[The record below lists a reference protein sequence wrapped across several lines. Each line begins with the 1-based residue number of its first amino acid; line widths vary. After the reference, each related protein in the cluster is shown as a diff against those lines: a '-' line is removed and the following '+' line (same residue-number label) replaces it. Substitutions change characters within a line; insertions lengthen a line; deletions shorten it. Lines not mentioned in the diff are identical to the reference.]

1 MCTRLKFDAVRI
13 CIVSSLHIE
22 TRSERW
28 RTGRV
33 VSADRMEGGADSA
46 DALACTVEIFF
57 AEDELASGSCAVA
70 TNG

>member
-1 MCTRLKFDAVRI
+1 M
-13 CIVSSLHIE
+13 VS
-22 TRSERW
+22 T
-28 RTGRV
+28 
-33 VSADRMEGGADSA
+33 DRMEGGADSA